1 MGNRRA
7 GGGERGGWLGV
18 GEKGEEGWDA
28 ERDSRA
34 ATVAGMVQEAG
45 VAGIGLYA

>member
-1 MGNRRA
+1 MGNLRTAVREL
-7 GGGERGGWLGV
+7 GEWLAV